1 MKLLI
6 RAERS
11 ERRSAAVE
19 EEMMEMA
26 RTHAR
31 EVAALKLQLAE
42 KEAQLMGGAQGI
54 VAATW
59 EGSIREWERG
69 EGRDEGAI

>member
-1 MKLLI
+1 
-6 RAERS
+6 
-11 ERRSAAVE
+11 
-19 EEMMEMA
+19 MEMA

-59 EGSIREWERG
+59 EGSVREWERG